1 MAFPIGAA
9 ILAGGSLLS
18 GLLGSRDRGQTQS
31 TQQQVS
37 NAPWS
42 GIQPYLTG
50 GGQLPSYLTAM
61 PDMYL
66 PWLQW
71 AQGSGEGTNLNAPPP
86 MMFDYIRAQQGIGT
100 IDGQPAQESDRVSL
114 GMQEQ
119 QQAPQQGP
127 QRPQYENPVT
137 AGSRREVQDWARYYR
152 ALNNPQPRNIMS
164 MGGLIGGPLVQPA
177 PPRNFYDHMG
187 FTPEG

>member
-1 MAFPIGAA
+1 MEPISAA

-18 GLLGSRDRGQTQS
+18 GLLGGGDKKQEQGTQT
-31 TQQQVS
+31 VS

-50 GGQLPSYLTAM
+50 SGQLPSYLTAM

-71 AQGSGEGTNLNAPPP
+71 AQGSGEGTNLDAPPP
-86 MMFDYIRAQQGIGT
+86 MMWDYIRAQQGIGT
-100 IDGQPAQESDRVSL
+100 PGGRPAQASDRVSL
-114 GMQEQ
+114 GMQ
-119 QQAPQQGP
+119 QAPQAQPQGP
-127 QRPQYENPVT
+127 ARGQYENPVT
-137 AGSRREVQDWARYYR
+137 AGSRREIQDWARYYK
-152 ALNNPQPRNIMS
+152 ALNNPGGGNIMS

-177 PPRNFYDHMG
+177 PVRNFYDHMG